1 MYINVREK
9 QRGNQQWTIHKQ
21 WQHGAHQTQGEDK
34 QSKLKKKHLTTQ
46 KTKKMTNT
54 EPSRSKMYVM
64 YIIFFIYR
72 QLT

>member
-1 MYINVREK
+1 MSEKNNEAINN
-9 QRGNQQWTIHKQ
+9 G
-21 WQHGAHQTQGEDK
+21 
-34 QSKLKKKHLTTQ
+34 QSTNNDNMGHTRHRVKTNKANLKKKHLTTQ

>member
-1 MYINVREK
+1 
-9 QRGNQQWTIHKQ
+9 
-21 WQHGAHQTQGEDK
+21 
-34 QSKLKKKHLTTQ
+34 
-46 KTKKMTNT
+46 MTNT